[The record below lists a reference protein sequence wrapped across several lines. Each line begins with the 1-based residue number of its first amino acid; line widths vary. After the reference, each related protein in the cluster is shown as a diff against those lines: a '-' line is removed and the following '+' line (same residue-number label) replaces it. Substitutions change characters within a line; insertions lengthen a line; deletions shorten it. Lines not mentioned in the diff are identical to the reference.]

1 MLVRMA
7 TEMFGVSMLRS
18 VVGIKCACLAR
29 DPGREKNDA
38 EPGGQERAG
47 IVVL

>member
-1 MLVRMA
+1 MA

-18 VVGIKCACLAR
+18 VVGIKCACLAY
-29 DPGREKNDA
+29 DPGRKKGDP
-38 EPGGQERAG
+38 EPGVQERAG